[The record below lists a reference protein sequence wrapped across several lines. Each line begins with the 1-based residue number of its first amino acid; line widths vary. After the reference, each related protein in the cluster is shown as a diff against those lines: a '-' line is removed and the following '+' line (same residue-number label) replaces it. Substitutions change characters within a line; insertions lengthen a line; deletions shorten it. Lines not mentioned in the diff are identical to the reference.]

1 MPIDDAARH
10 KLNLDPIE
18 DAHVILVEV
27 QEDGQS
33 AIHRAAIN
41 TEDIV
46 SNGETYVASEI
57 FITLPNSSDEEVGV
71 SVSMSN
77 ITRVISRAIVRA
89 RNRIGLRMMLI
100 DTADPD
106 TYLKDTGNMLVLI
119 NVSGNENI
127 SGDLAPR
134 ASVLE
139 PWPPMRTRKQFFP
152 GQWFT

>member
-18 DAHVILVEV
+18 DAHVILIEV
-27 QEDGQS
+27 QEDG
-33 AIHRAAIN
+33 AVAVHRAAIN
-41 TEDIV
+41 TDDVV

-57 FITLPNSSDEEVGV
+57 IITLPSSSDEEVGV

-77 ITRVISRAIVRA
+77 ITREISRAVARA
-89 RNRIGLRMMLI
+89 RNRIGIRMMLI

-106 TYLKDTGNMLVLI
+106 TYLKDTGNMLILT
-119 NVSGNENI
+119 NVSGNETVT
-127 SGDLAPR
+127 GDLAPR

-152 GQWFT
+152 GQWFD